1 MTQVKIATGEGAT
14 IDAMD
19 NGLRACVLELLA
31 ANEVLTLAT
40 LREDGW
46 PQANTLAYVNEGLTL
61 YAATGA
67 DAEKVLN
74 IRRDPRVSL
83 TVDAGKPDWSA
94 LRGVSM
100 AAHAQVLE
108 SRSEIQRVA
117 RLVKKRFPSLVDFS
131 DPERDRGWAFLR
143 LEPRVIS
150 VIDYT
155 QGFGHSLLVKL

>member
-1 MTQVKIATGEGAT
+1 
-14 IDAMD
+14 MD
-19 NGLRACVLELLA
+19 HDLRALVAELLA
-31 ANEVLTLAT
+31 ANQVLTLAT

-46 PQANTLAYVNEGLTL
+46 PQANTLAYASEGLTL

-67 DAEKVLN
+67 DSAKVLN

-83 TVDAGKPDWSA
+83 TVDAGLANWAS

-100 AAHAQVLE
+100 AAHARVLD

-117 RLVKKRFPSLVDFS
+117 RLLKKRFPSLADFS

-155 QGFGHSLLVKL
+155 RGFGHSVLAKL

>member
-1 MTQVKIATGEGAT
+1 
-14 IDAMD
+14 MD
-19 NGLRACVLELLA
+19 HDLRALVIELLA

-46 PQANTLAYVNEGLTL
+46 PQANALAYVNEGLTL

-67 DAEKVLN
+67 DAAKVRN

-83 TVDAGKPDWSA
+83 TVDAGKTDWSG
-94 LRGVSM
+94 LRGLSM
-100 AAHAQVLE
+100 AAHAQVLD

-117 RLVKKRFPSLVDFS
+117 RLVKKRFPSLAEFS
-131 DPERDRGWAFLR
+131 DLERDRGWAFLR
-143 LEPRVIS
+143 LVPRVIS

-155 QGFGHSLLVKL
+155 RGFGHSVLAKL

>member
-1 MTQVKIATGEGAT
+1 
-14 IDAMD
+14 MD
-19 NGLRACVLELLA
+19 HDLRALVVDLLA

-40 LREDGW
+40 LREDGR
-46 PQANTLAYVNEGLTL
+46 PQANTLAYVSEGLTL

-67 DAEKVLN
+67 DAAKVLN

-83 TVDAGKPDWSA
+83 TVDAGKTDWSA

-100 AAHAQVLE
+100 AAHAQVLD

-117 RLVKKRFPSLVDFS
+117 RLMKKRFPSLAEFS
-131 DPERDRGWAFLR
+131 DPERDRGWAFLT
-143 LEPRVIS
+143 LVPQVIS

-155 QGFGHSLLVKL
+155 RGFGHSVLAKL

>member
-1 MTQVKIATGEGAT
+1 
-14 IDAMD
+14 MD
-19 NGLRACVLELLA
+19 HDLRALVVELLA

-46 PQANTLAYVNEGLTL
+46 PQANTLAYVSEGLTL

-67 DAEKVLN
+67 DAAKVLN

-83 TVDAGKPDWSA
+83 TVDAGKADWSA
-94 LRGVSM
+94 LRGLSM
-100 AAHAQVLE
+100 GAHAQVLD

-117 RLVKKRFPSLVDFS
+117 RLLKKRFPPLADFS

-143 LEPRVIS
+143 LVPQVIS

-155 QGFGHSLLVKL
+155 RGFGHSVLAKL

>member
-1 MTQVKIATGEGAT
+1 
-14 IDAMD
+14 MD
-19 NGLRACVLELLA
+19 SALRTLILDLLA

-67 DAEKVLN
+67 DAAKVLN

-83 TVDAGKPDWSA
+83 TVDAGKTDWSA

-100 AAHAQVLE
+100 AAHAHVLD

-143 LEPRVIS
+143 LVPQVIS

-155 QGFGHSLLVKL
+155 RGFGHSVLAKL

>member
-1 MTQVKIATGEGAT
+1 
-14 IDAMD
+14 MD
-19 NGLRACVLELLA
+19 RDLRVLVVELLA

-46 PQANTLAYVNEGLTL
+46 PQANALAYVNEGLTL

-67 DAEKVLN
+67 DAAKVRN

-83 TVDAGKPDWSA
+83 TVDAGKTDWSG

-100 AAHAQVLE
+100 AAHAQVLD
-108 SRSEIQRVA
+108 SRSESQRVA
-117 RLVKKRFPSLVDFS
+117 RLLKKRFPTLADFS
-131 DPERDRGWAFLR
+131 DLERDLGWAFLR
-143 LEPRVIS
+143 LVPRVIS

-155 QGFGHSLLVKL
+155 RGFGHSVLAKL

>member
-1 MTQVKIATGEGAT
+1 
-14 IDAMD
+14 MD
-19 NGLRACVLELLA
+19 HELHALVVELLA

-40 LREDGW
+40 QREDGW

-67 DAEKVLN
+67 DSAKVLN
-74 IRRDPRVSL
+74 IRRDSRVSL
-83 TVDAGKPDWSA
+83 TVDAGKTDWSG

-100 AAHAQVLE
+100 AAHAHILG
-108 SRSEIQRVA
+108 SRSEIQHVA
-117 RLVKKRFPSLVDFS
+117 RLIKKRFPSLADFS
-131 DPERDRGWAFLR
+131 DPERERGWAFLR

-155 QGFGHSLLVKL
+155 RGFGHSVLAKL

>member
-1 MTQVKIATGEGAT
+1 
-14 IDAMD
+14 MD
-19 NGLRACVLELLA
+19 HDLRALVVDLLA

-46 PQANTLAYVNEGLTL
+46 PQANTLAYVSEGLTL

-67 DAEKVLN
+67 DAAKVLN

-83 TVDAGKPDWSA
+83 TVDTGKTDWSV

-100 AAHAQVLE
+100 AAHAHVLD

-143 LEPRVIS
+143 LVPRVIS

-155 QGFGHSLLVKL
+155 RGFGHSVLAKL

>member
-1 MTQVKIATGEGAT
+1 
-14 IDAMD
+14 MD
-19 NGLRACVLELLA
+19 HDLRALVVDLLA

-40 LREDGW
+40 LREDCW
-46 PQANTLAYVNEGLTL
+46 PQANTLAYVSEGLTL

-67 DAEKVLN
+67 DAAKVLN

-83 TVDAGKPDWSA
+83 TVDAGKTDWSV

-100 AAHAQVLE
+100 AAHAHVLD

-143 LEPRVIS
+143 LVPRVIS

-155 QGFGHSLLVKL
+155 RGFGHSVLAKL

>member
-1 MTQVKIATGEGAT
+1 
-14 IDAMD
+14 MD
-19 NGLRACVLELLA
+19 PDLRALVVELLA

-46 PQANTLAYVNEGLTL
+46 PQANALAFVHVGLTL

-67 DAEKVLN
+67 DAAKVLN

-83 TVDAGKPDWSA
+83 TVDAGKTDWSG

-100 AAHAQVLE
+100 AAQAQVLD

-117 RLVKKRFPSLVDFS
+117 RLVKKRFPSLAEFS

-143 LEPRVIS
+143 LVPRVIS

-155 QGFGHSLLVKL
+155 RGFGHSVLAKL

>member
-1 MTQVKIATGEGAT
+1 
-14 IDAMD
+14 MD
-19 NGLRACVLELLA
+19 HALRALVVDLLA
-31 ANEVLTLAT
+31 AQEVLTLAT
-40 LREDGW
+40 VREDGW

-67 DAEKVLN
+67 DSAKVQN

-83 TVDAGKPDWSA
+83 TVDGGTTDWAS

-100 AAHAQVLE
+100 AAQAQVLD

-117 RLVKKRFPSLVDFS
+117 RLLKKRFPGLADFS
-131 DPERDRGWAFLR
+131 DPEHDRGWAFLK
-143 LEPRVIS
+143 LVPKVVS

-155 QGFGHSLLVKL
+155 RGFGHSVLAKL

>member
-1 MTQVKIATGEGAT
+1 
-14 IDAMD
+14 MD
-19 NGLRACVLELLA
+19 QDLRALVVELLA

-67 DAEKVLN
+67 DAAKVRN

-83 TVDAGKPDWSA
+83 TVDAGKTDWSG

-100 AAHAQVLE
+100 AAHAQVLD

-117 RLVKKRFPSLVDFS
+117 RLVKKRFPSLEEFS

-143 LEPRVIS
+143 LVPRVIS

-155 QGFGHSLLVKL
+155 RGFGHSVLAKL